1 MVDAGQ
7 SIIENAH
14 PIRWDF
20 VSSWRCLPTALDV
33 STFRLPTQNQNTVF
47 GKVPF

>member
-1 MVDAGQ
+1 MVDTEQ

-20 VSSWRCLPTALDV
+20 VSSRRCLPTALDV
-33 STFRLPTQNQNTVF
+33 STFRLTVKNTYLV
-47 GKVPF
+47 

>member
-1 MVDAGQ
+1 MVDTGQ
-7 SIIENAH
+7 TIIENAR

-33 STFRLPTQNQNTVF
+33 SKFSLPVQNTYLV
-47 GKVPF
+47 